1 MFNRSD
7 GFEIVSLYMR
17 FNLLCE
23 PEVPEVL
30 AGHMAELFSAIG
42 EMPVMLLAAGKINDG
57 DLESCLSSAL
67 RALNG
72 IGRAYCR
79 YVEID

>member
-1 MFNRSD
+1 
-7 GFEIVSLYMR
+7 
-17 FNLLCE
+17 
-23 PEVPEVL
+23 
-30 AGHMAELFSAIG
+30 
-42 EMPVMLLAAGKINDG
+42 MLLAAGKINDG